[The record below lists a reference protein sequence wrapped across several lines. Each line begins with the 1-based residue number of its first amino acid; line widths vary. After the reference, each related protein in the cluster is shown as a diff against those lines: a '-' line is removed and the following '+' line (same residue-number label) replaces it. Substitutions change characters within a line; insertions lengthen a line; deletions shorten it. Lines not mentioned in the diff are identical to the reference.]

1 MASNGGSPDGISIA
15 LGRTANDTIHHGSTF
30 RSQGR
35 DMAIIVDATARF
47 GCRHRFVVTEDDGL
61 LLFVCESCDHRTD
74 LLPVHLDSVRGQIV
88 KFPVQAVGAM
98 PAAAVA
104 APPARASQSTQKRG

>member
-15 LGRTANDTIHHGSTF
+15 LGRTANDTIHHGNTF
-30 RSQGR
+30 RSRGCE
-35 DMAIIVDATARF
+35 MAIVVDATARF
-47 GCRHRFVVTEDDGL
+47 GCRHRFVVTKDDGL

-98 PAAAVA
+98 PAAVVA
-104 APPARASQSTQKRG
+104 APARASRSRQQRG